1 MSKKT
6 KIAVAGS
13 GYVGMTLSVLLAQ
26 NNEVTVLDIDPSRI
40 NKINNNQ
47 STIHDEQIESF
58 LSEERLFLYAT
69 LDKHEAFNNAD
80 FIIIATP
87 TNYDSGT
94 NSFDT
99 STVDSIV
106 SDALSINKDALI
118 VIKSTIPVGHT
129 KLLQS
134 KFSTEKIIFSPEF
147 LREGKALYDNL
158 YPSRIVIGSSLD
170 KAKEFARL
178 LKQGAKK
185 EDIKTIFIESSEA
198 EAVKLFANTY
208 LAMRVSFFNE
218 LDSYSMSNK
227 LDTESI
233 INGVCLDSRIGNG
246 YNNPSFGYGGYCLP
260 KDTKQLLANF
270 DQVPQNIIEAII
282 LSNKTRK
289 DFIANEILKESP
301 ETVGFF
307 RLLMKEGSDNYRSS
321 AIQGIIKRI
330 KAKGIEVCIYEPS
343 IDEDKFFGSKLVKD
357 LDDFKGKSD
366 IIITNRFDTTLED
379 VKDKV
384 FSRDIFNN
392 N

>member
-47 STIHDEQIESF
+47 STIHDEKIESF

-87 TNYDSGT
+87 TNYDYGT

-366 IIITNRFDTTLED
+366 IIIANRFDTTLED